1 MESLNQN
8 QNKKKKLLQ
17 LMQNF
22 QKSNKNSS
30 VQDLA
35 NTFTGGDSTEVF
47 RALYCAST
55 LCEVCDFRESKQ
67 CTIDLYDSLNDQ
79 SIKRKMPT
87 YDHSLHRKVL
97 ISIIDV
103 VKSRGFT
110 EADDLYEL
118 QESVLIVI
126 TSYFYF
132 GSVSP

>member
-8 QNKKKKLLQ
+8 QNKKNLLQ

-22 QKSNKNSS
+22 QKSTKNSS

-79 SIKRKMPT
+79 SIKSKMPT
-87 YDHSLHRKVL
+87 YDHSLHKKRQVAL
-97 ISIIDV
+97 ESGVSVPEEQLAV
-103 VKSRGFT
+103 V
-110 EADDLYEL
+110 EAVDECA
-118 QESVLIVI
+118 
-126 TSYFYF
+126 
-132 GSVSP
+132 